1 LYCRTQAEAAE
12 YAGVCTRVVRRW
24 KNERGL
30 PVTSQGW
37 YIKKMLD
44 IWKKNDAGGG
54 GAAMVEHRQRETIA
68 QAGIKEY
75 KEKLLALDLEL
86 KRGEY
91 HGTAECEAKGVR
103 KLVDLTRGIEAMR
116 RKVEARV
123 PPEVR
128 AMVSRI
134 LKEEIKQMRQQFA
147 RD

>member
-1 LYCRTQAEAAE
+1 MA
-12 YAGVCTRVVRRW
+12 V
-24 KNERGL
+24 
-30 PVTSQGW
+30 
-37 YIKKMLD
+37 
-44 IWKKNDAGGG
+44 
-54 GAAMVEHRQRETIA
+54 HRQRETIA

-86 KRGEY
+86 KKGQF
-91 HGTAECEAKGVR
+91 HSTAECEAKGVR

-128 AMVSRI
+128 ASVSRI

-147 RD
+147 KE